1 MLTHVLNLV
10 CGLQKTHFVT
20 YFRLTLSINLRTSLY
35 LLYMHAYLSPKWSI

>member
-1 MLTHVLNLV
+1 MLMHVLNLV

-20 YFRLTLSINLRTSLY
+20 YFRLTLKINLRTSLF